1 MLGKQPITALDTL
14 QLMLI
19 YLKLSGQVDWSW
31 LAVLTPVTV
40 LLTMWLSVHVV
51 KETLILINTWLT
63 GVEYGQE
70 RETDQRS
77 ELRKVGEQVE
87 NGRSDSKADE

>member
-31 LAVLTPVTV
+31 LAVLTPITV